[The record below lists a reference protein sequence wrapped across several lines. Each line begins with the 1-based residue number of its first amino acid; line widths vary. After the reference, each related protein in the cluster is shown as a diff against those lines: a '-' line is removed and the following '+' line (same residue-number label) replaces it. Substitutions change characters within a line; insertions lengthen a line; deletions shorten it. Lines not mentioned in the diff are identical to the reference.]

1 MKLFNF
7 IKQRWFISLLG
18 LIGLCLSIWYLGP
31 LFAFADYEP
40 LEPEENRL
48 YLIVIFTALWLVIRL
63 WSFFKAKRQNSQVLA
78 AMVASPRSMLSP
90 DEQASQAELDKLQE
104 GMQQAIATLKKARLG
119 GRFGQQFL
127 YQLPWYIIIGPPGTG
142 KTTLLQTS
150 DLKFPLSNH
159 DKKAIRGVGGTR
171 NCDWW
176 FTDEAVL
183 LDTAGRFVS
192 QDSNQRV
199 DQASWLGFLDLLK
212 KYRSRRPINGA
223 IIAISIKD
231 LLEHDKAKRQEEA
244 SKIRSRLQ
252 ELHDRFNIR
261 FPVYFLLTKCD
272 LLAGFTEFFDELDRD
287 KRDQVWG
294 VTFKLDESDITNTVG
309 QFPLEFDL
317 LAQTL
322 QNQLLD
328 KLERERGRDRRNFIY
343 TFPQQFGLLRDLVH
357 SFLKDIFQSTRWEHA
372 VMLRGVYFT
381 SATQEG
387 SPIDRIMGSLASSF
401 GLDYQNQAKL
411 SNQGKSYF
419 INHLLSNVIFTE
431 SGLAGTN
438 LKLESQRVWL
448 QRNAF
453 IGVTAFTLTMSL
465 IWLTSFVR
473 NKSYIQEVSAQA
485 KELQLSISQINLAET
500 DPLPLL
506 PILDAARKLPGGYA
520 DQQQGTPWS
529 LTFGLY
535 QGDKLGDAAIYLY
548 RKLLKE
554 LFLSRLMFRIE
565 QQIQNNSGNNE
576 YLNEALKVYLMLND
590 KEHFEAASIRDWL
603 TLDWKNN
610 LPAYVDNEQR
620 QALVDHLNVLLET
633 RLAPL
638 PRPLNSDL
646 IHQARNLLEDTPVAD
661 RVYAR
666 LKQELSNANIPDF
679 LMSEKAG
686 RDAPLVLATKSGA
699 PLTKAIP
706 GFFTCTGYQD
716 IFLKNNERFINQQ
729 VSDNWVIG
737 SDRKAM
743 MTEAELKDL
752 REIVLK
758 KYLQD
763 YKQHWDDLLSD
774 IEIKSFSNQAQLAE
788 ILTLIS
794 GDKSPLRLLL
804 QAIDQETRF
813 ACLTANDKSL
823 LNKAGN
829 TLNTVQSRLESI
841 MNSAA
846 NSRQTISPEVTINLV
861 TEHFKFLHELVQA
874 KEGSPP
880 KLDSSLAILNELSVH
895 LSSLLNAPE
904 AMLPEQQKQVVQ
916 VIDKIK
922 LDSKRSSFPVGK
934 MLNNLAA
941 SSSNLVVGGAIKFL
955 NGKWKTSVLPFCQ
968 KAVQGLYPISAS
980 TQEITYEDFTYF
992 FAPNGLMDDFFNK
1005 YLAESVDKT
1014 GPNWHWNDRGETGPG
1029 ISSAALQQFQLAD
1042 SIKNTFFRMGKQTP
1056 TVNFK
1061 LEPISMSPS
1070 IEQFILD
1077 VDGQILTYAHGPI
1090 RPVSMKWPGPN
1101 DTGQVR
1107 IQLLPPLQGNSGLSK
1122 VGPWALFRLF
1132 DEAQMTRTSNPT
1144 IFIMTFNLQGREAKF
1159 QLTANSAI
1167 NPFQLSDLQSFR
1179 CLPNL

>member
-1 MKLFNF
+1 MKLLNF

-18 LIGLCLSIWYLGP
+18 LIGFCLFIWFLGP
-31 LFAFADYEP
+31 MFAFADYEP
-40 LEPEENRL
+40 LEPENHRL
-48 YLIVIFTALWLVIRL
+48 ILIVFFATLWLIIRM
-63 WSFFKAKRQNSQVLA
+63 WSYFKANRQNNQVLA
-78 AMVASPRSMLSP
+78 AMVASPRSMLTP
-90 DEQASQAELDKLQE
+90 DEQASQVELERLQE
-104 GMQQAIATLKKARLG
+104 GMQQAIETLKKAHLG

-150 DLKFPLSNH
+150 DLKFPLSIQ

-192 QDSNQRV
+192 QDSNERV
-199 DQASWLGFLDLLK
+199 DQAGWLGFLDLLK
-212 KYRSRRPINGA
+212 KYRPRRPINGA

-244 SKIRSRLQ
+244 IKIRTRLQ
-252 ELHDRFNIR
+252 ELHERFNMR

-272 LLAGFTEFFDELDRD
+272 LLAGFTEYFDELDRD

-294 VTFKLDESDITNTVG
+294 VTFKLDENSTANTVD
-309 QFPLEFDL
+309 QFTTEFDL
-317 LAQTL
+317 LAQCL

-343 TFPQQFGLLRDLVH
+343 TFPQQFNLLRDLIH
-357 SFLKDIFQSTRWEHA
+357 LFLKEIFQSTRWEHA
-372 VMLRGVYFT
+372 VMLRGIYFT

-401 GLDYQNQAKL
+401 GLDYQTLAKAT
-411 SNQGKSYF
+411 NQGKSFF
-419 INHLLSNVIFTE
+419 INRLLSDVIFPE

-438 LKLESQRVWL
+438 LKLESKRVWL
-448 QRNAF
+448 QRGAF
-453 IGVTAFTLTMSL
+453 MGVIAFTIIMSL

-473 NKSYIQEVSAQA
+473 NKTYIQEVAAQA
-485 KELQLSISQINLAET
+485 KELQLNVSKINTEET

-506 PILDAARKLPGGYA
+506 PLLDATRNLPGGYA
-520 DQQQGTPWS
+520 DQQKGTPWT

-554 LFLSRLMFRIE
+554 VFLSRLMFRIE
-565 QQIQNNSGNNE
+565 QQLQSNSNNND

-590 KEHFEAASIRDWL
+590 KEHFDPGLIREWL
-603 TLDWKNN
+603 TLDWKSN
-610 LPAYVDNEQR
+610 LPPYVNNEQR
-620 QALVDHLNVLLET
+620 QALVDHLNALLET

-646 IHQARNLLEDTPVAD
+646 IQQARGLLEDTPVAD

-666 LKQELSNANIPDF
+666 LKLELGHANIPDF
-679 LMSEKAG
+679 LVSEKAG
-686 RDAPLVLATKSGA
+686 RDAPLVLTSKSGA
-699 PLTKAIP
+699 SLAKGIP
-706 GFFTCTGYQD
+706 GFFTCAGYQD

-729 VSDNWVIG
+729 ASDTWVVG
-737 SDRKAM
+737 SDKKAM
-743 MTEAELKDL
+743 LTEVELKEL
-752 REIVLK
+752 RENVLK

-763 YKQHWDDLLSD
+763 YKQQWNDLLSD
-774 IEIKSFSNQAQLAE
+774 IDIKSFSNQAQLVE
-788 ILTLIS
+788 ILTIIS
-794 GDKSPLRLLL
+794 GENSPLRFLL
-804 QAIDQETRF
+804 QAIAQETSF
-813 ACLTANDKSL
+813 ACLAANDKSL

-841 MNSAA
+841 MNSATD
-846 NSRQTISPEVTINLV
+846 SRTAVSPQITINLV
-861 TEHFKFLHELVQA
+861 TEHFKALHELVQT
-874 KEGSPP
+874 KDGVPP
-880 KLDSSLAILNELSVH
+880 KLDSTLSILNELSVH

-904 AMLPEQQKQVVQ
+904 VMIPEQQKQVVQ

-922 LDSKRSSFPVGK
+922 LDSKRSSFPVSK
-934 MLNNLAA
+934 MMDTLAA
-941 SSSNLVVGGAIKFL
+941 SSSNLVTGGNIKFL
-955 NGKWKTSVLPFCQ
+955 NDKWKSSVLPFCQ
-968 KAVQGLYPISAS
+968 KAIQGLYPISAS
-980 TQEITYEDFTYF
+980 TREITYEDFTYF

-1014 GPNWHWNDRGETGPG
+1014 GPNWHWNDRGEAGPG
-1029 ISSAALQQFQLAD
+1029 ISSASLQQFQLAD
-1042 SIKNTFFRMGKQTP
+1042 SIKNTFFRMGKQAP

-1077 VDGQILTYAHGPI
+1077 VDGQVLTYAHGPL

-1122 VGPWALFRLF
+1122 VGPWALFRMF
-1132 DEAQMTRTSNPT
+1132 DEAQITRTSNPSL
-1144 IFIMTFNLQGREAKF
+1144 FIMTFNIQGREAKF
-1159 QLTANSAI
+1159 QLIANSAI